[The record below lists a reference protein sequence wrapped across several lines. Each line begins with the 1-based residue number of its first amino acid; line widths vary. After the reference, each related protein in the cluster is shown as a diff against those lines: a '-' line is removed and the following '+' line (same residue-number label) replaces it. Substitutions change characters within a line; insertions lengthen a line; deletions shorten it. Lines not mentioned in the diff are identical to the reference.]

1 MHVRPSS
8 NVADHC
14 LSHALSEADSLYF
27 EEECSHHHSD
37 SCVHCYQLDNILSS
51 ILDMVKDASWDNP
64 DAYLFKANVQ
74 PLLFS
79 FLN

>member
-1 MHVRPSS
+1 MQAKHYLKTDFKMHVRPSS

-37 SCVHCYQLDNILSS
+37 SCVHSLLPARQYFVINFGHGERCILGQS
-51 ILDMVKDASWDNP
+51 
-64 DAYLFKANVQ
+64 
-74 PLLFS
+74 
-79 FLN
+79 